1 MNILNSL
8 NEFCIYQ
15 DIKKPTLFCIKNN
28 NNNNSKINNSLSL
41 FHSILKI
48 NIVNSG
54 NIINDNNN
62 YSLIIKASSIKSFT
76 QFKKEQKIINNTYQL
91 NYIVILRLINSLIKQ
106 LHYLLENESKCF
118 YTLTSDNIIVIDDC
132 KFLYLSN
139 EHLKEV
145 KNNAIHIYNPISKTI
160 GYLSPELQKAS
171 SIPIIINYRTI
182 FYSLGLFIVSN
193 LCNETKE
200 LYENDNNSNN
210 NNNNNNIPYK
220 LINDINIKTNAI
232 KGTKLYHFLDRCLQ
246 TNPCKRFLLYV

>member
-1 MNILNSL
+1 MNIINSL

-28 NNNNSKINNSLSL
+28 NNNNNSKINNSSSL

-48 NIVNSG
+48 NVVNSG

-62 YSLIIKASSIKSFT
+62 YSLNIKASTIKSFA
-76 QFKKEQKIINNTYQL
+76 QFKKEQKIKNNTYQL
-91 NYIVILRLINSLIKQ
+91 HYIITLMLINSLIKQ

-118 YTLTSDNIIVIDDC
+118 YTFAEDNIIVIDDC
-132 KFLYLSN
+132 KFIYLSN

-145 KNNAIHIYNPISKTI
+145 KNNDLHIYSPISKTS

-182 FYSLGLFIVSN
+182 FYSLGLFVVAN
-193 LCNETKE
+193 LCNETE
-200 LYENDNNSNN
+200 EIHE
-210 NNNNNNIPYK
+210 NNNNNIPYK
-220 LINDINIKTNAI
+220 LIDDINIKTKNAI
-232 KGTKLYHFLDRCLQ
+232 ECTKLHYFLVRCLQ
-246 TNPCKRFLLYV
+246 TKPCKRFLLYV

>member
-28 NNNNSKINNSLSL
+28 DTIKNNSNINNSLSL
-41 FHSILKI
+41 FHSILNI

-62 YSLIIKASSIKSFT
+62 YSLIIKASTIKTFT
-76 QFKKEQKIINNTYQL
+76 QFKKEQEIKNNTYQL
-91 NYIVILRLINSLIKQ
+91 HYVVILTLINSLVKQ
-106 LHYLLENESKCF
+106 LQYLLENESKCF
-118 YTLTSDNIIVIDDC
+118 YTFAEDNIIVIDDC

-145 KNNAIHIYNPISKTI
+145 KNNDIHIYSPISKTS

-182 FYSLGLFIVSN
+182 FYSLGLFVVTN
-193 LCNETKE
+193 LCNETE
-200 LYENDNNSNN
+200 EIYDNNNVQ
-210 NNNNNNIPYK
+210 YK
-220 LINDINIKTNAI
+220 LINKTI
-232 KGTKLYHFLDRCLQ
+232 EGCKLYYFLDRCLQ
-246 TNPCKRFLLYV
+246 TNPYKRFLIYV

>member
-1 MNILNSL
+1 MMDIINSL

-15 DIKKPTLFCIKNN
+15 DRKKTTLFCIKNN

-48 NIVNSG
+48 NFVNSG

-62 YSLIIKASSIKSFT
+62 YSLIIKASSIKSFA
-76 QFKKEQKIINNTYQL
+76 QFKKEQKIKNNTYQMH
-91 NYIVILRLINSLIKQ
+91 YIVILSLINSLIKQ

-118 YTLTSDNIIVIDDC
+118 YTFAEDNIIVIDDC
-132 KFLYLSN
+132 KFIYLSN

-145 KNNAIHIYNPISKTI
+145 KNNNIQIYSPISKTS
-160 GYLSPELQKAS
+160 GYLSPELQIAS

-193 LCNETKE
+193 LCNETQE
-200 LYENDNNSNN
+200 LYENNN
-210 NNNNNNIPYK
+210 NTNNNNIPYK

-232 KGTKLYHFLDRCLQ
+232 KGTKLYYFLVRCLQ
-246 TNPCKRFLLYV
+246 TNPYKRFLIYV

>member
-1 MNILNSL
+1 M
-8 NEFCIYQ
+8 
-15 DIKKPTLFCIKNN
+15 
-28 NNNNSKINNSLSL
+28 
-41 FHSILKI
+41 
-48 NIVNSG
+48 
-54 NIINDNNN
+54 
-62 YSLIIKASSIKSFT
+62 
-76 QFKKEQKIINNTYQL
+76 

-246 TNPCKRFLLYV
+246 TTPCKRFLLYV

>member
-1 MNILNSL
+1 MMNILNSL

-28 NNNNSKINNSLSL
+28 DTIKNNSNINNSLSL
-41 FHSILKI
+41 FHSILNI

-62 YSLIIKASSIKSFT
+62 YSLIIKASTIKTFT
-76 QFKKEQKIINNTYQL
+76 QFKKEQKIKNNTYQL
-91 NYIVILRLINSLIKQ
+91 HYVVILTLINSLVKQ
-106 LHYLLENESKCF
+106 LQYLLENESKCF
-118 YTLTSDNIIVIDDC
+118 YTFAEDNIIVIDDC

-145 KNNAIHIYNPISKTI
+145 KNNDIHIYSPISKTS

-182 FYSLGLFIVSN
+182 FYSLGLFVVTN
-193 LCNETKE
+193 LCNETE
-200 LYENDNNSNN
+200 EIYNN
-210 NNNNNNIPYK
+210 NNVQYK
-220 LINDINIKTNAI
+220 LINKTI
-232 KGTKLYHFLDRCLQ
+232 EGCKLYHFLDRCLQ
-246 TNPCKRFLLYV
+246 TKPYKRFLIYV